1 MLSRI
6 VLVNVSLERQL
17 KEKQTITELLLTN
30 FEQSSYSKTVVISN
44 HEVTEKIAE
53 NIDTPKEE
61 YTKCSSINNINLN
74 NNNTIVS
81 KEINNVPFNQSKENL
96 SDSFNL
102 NSSKSFG
109 KQITVYKKAS
119 HDDKNAQEITEP
131 GIKDTDQIYNTD
143 DLINRTTS

>member
-17 KEKQTITELLLTN
+17 KEKQTIIELLLTN
-30 FEQSSYSKTVVISN
+30 FEQSSYCNTVVISN

-102 NSSKSFG
+102 NSSK
-109 KQITVYKKAS
+109 
-119 HDDKNAQEITEP
+119 
-131 GIKDTDQIYNTD
+131 
-143 DLINRTTS
+143 